1 MAKKILEFEI
11 EDHLDFEVIGIICA
25 YKDFRLCFE
34 MNQTLKMEFKRTD
47 DLELRLERKHSTGWF
62 SLYQHISTDEE
73 EFYLI
78 SNKGN
83 HTWFVPEQKHIDF
96 YLVMRNRSPF
106 TDLDSLCRK
115 LREIQLISSVI
126 PVDVTELKSAD
137 NFLYIEPDN
146 SIL

>member
-1 MAKKILEFEI
+1 MAKKILEFDI

-25 YKDFRLCFE
+25 YKDYRLCFE

-78 SNKGN
+78 ANKGN

-96 YLVMRNRSPF
+96 YLVMRNRSSF
-106 TDLDSLCRK
+106 TDLDTLCRK